1 VSTAEHAADAL
12 LGIDVG
18 TTGIKA
24 LLCRA
29 EDGAVLATGFAG
41 YPLQHPHPGWAEQD
55 PADWWRA
62 CGEAVRAC
70 VAAAEAA
77 GVAPTSVRAVG
88 LSGQMHGAVLLDEHQ
103 AVLRPCIIWADQ
115 RSGAEC
121 DEIHARVGKRRLIE
135 LTGNPAL
142 TGFTAAK
149 ALWVRNHEP
158 DVFARARL
166 LLLPKDYIRL
176 LMTGE
181 AAMERSDAAGTNLL
195 DVRTGEWS
203 REVLAALDLP
213 TDLVPVVR
221 GSTDICGT
229 LTAEAAAHLGLPAGI
244 PVAGGGADNAC
255 GAVGTGVVATGL
267 ALVSIGTSGVVLAP
281 AGEPR
286 IDTSAETPRLHTFAH
301 AVPRTWYLMGVTQ
314 AAGLSLRWARDTIGG
329 GPATA
334 YDTLVA
340 EAATVEPGAD
350 GVLFLPYL
358 QGERTPHLDPLAS
371 GAWLGLTAAHGR
383 GHLLRAVLEGVAYSL
398 KDGFTLLAEQGLP
411 LEELRLTGGGARSGV
426 WAQIFADVLERP
438 ITMLATDEGPAFG
451 AALIAGTAAGVYPS
465 LPEACARTVR
475 LGGRIEP
482 DAATRDAYRERYASY
497 RAAYPALRALMHQLA
512 TGV

>member
-1 VSTAEHAADAL
+1 VSTPDHQTDAL
-12 LGIDVG
+12 LGIDIG

-29 EDGAVLATGFAG
+29 ADGAVLATGFAG
-41 YPLQHPHPGWAEQD
+41 YPLHHPRPGWAEQD

-62 CGEAVRAC
+62 CGQAVRAC
-70 VAAAEAA
+70 VTAAAAA
-77 GVAPTSVRAVG
+77 GSAPEHVRALG
-88 LSGQMHGAVLLDEHQ
+88 LSGQMHGAVLLDERQ

-121 DEIHARVGKRRLIE
+121 DEIHLRVGKRRLIE

-158 DVFARARL
+158 EVFARARL

-176 LMTGE
+176 LLTGE
-181 AAMERSDAAGTNLL
+181 TAMERSDAAGTNLL
-195 DVRTGEWS
+195 DVRTGDWS
-203 REVLAALDLP
+203 AEVLAALDLP
-213 TDLVPVVR
+213 RDFVPPVR
-221 GSTDICGT
+221 GSTEICGT
-229 LTAEAAAHLGLPAGI
+229 LTAAAAAHLVLPEGI

-255 GAVGTGVVATGL
+255 GAVGTGVVTPGL

-281 AGEPR
+281 ASEPR

-301 AVPRTWYLMGVTQ
+301 AVPGTWYLMGVTQ

-329 GPATA
+329 GPATE
-334 YDTLVA
+334 YDALVA
-340 EAATVEPGAD
+340 EAAAIAPGAG

-358 QGERTPHLDPLAS
+358 QGERTPHLDPHAS

-383 GHLLRAVLEGVAYSL
+383 GHLLRAVLEGVAFSL
-398 KDGFTLLAEQGLP
+398 KDGFELLGEQGLP
-411 LEELRLTGGGARSGV
+411 LDQLRLTGGGARSAV
-426 WAQIFADVLERP
+426 WAQICADVLERP
-438 ITMLATDEGPAFG
+438 ITTLAADEGPAFG
-451 AALIAGTAAGVYPS
+451 AALIAGTAAGLYPS
-465 LPEACARTVR
+465 LPEACARAVR
-475 LGGRIEP
+475 LGARIEP
-482 DAATRDAYRERYASY
+482 DAATREVYRARYASY
-497 RAAYPALRALMHQLA
+497 RAAYPTLRTLMHQLGEQA
-512 TGV
+512 